1 VITTTF
7 RPCAIIPTYNNPRTV
22 RSVVER
28 VRAYLPDV
36 VVVNDGSGPEGTE
49 AVNTL
54 GRDGLAHVVHR
65 EANGGKGAAVKTG
78 FAVARE
84 LGYSHALQIDADGQH
99 NLEDIPRFIETAR
112 SNPQALILGHPTF
125 DHTVPK
131 GRLIGRQITIFWT
144 HIETGGRRIVDPMCG
159 FRVYPLAAVADL
171 KCGDRMD
178 FDIEIAVKLVWKGVP
193 VVNLPTKVR
202 YLTAAEGGVSNFRM
216 FEDNVKISWLHTR
229 LVVGAVLRL
238 LTWPVRALTS

>member
-1 VITTTF
+1 
-7 RPCAIIPTYNNPRTV
+7 
-22 RSVVER
+22 
-28 VRAYLPDV
+28 
-36 VVVNDGSGPEGTE
+36 
-49 AVNTL
+49 
-54 GRDGLAHVVHR
+54 
-65 EANGGKGAAVKTG
+65 
-78 FAVARE
+78 
-84 LGYSHALQIDADGQH
+84 
-99 NLEDIPRFIETAR
+99 
-112 SNPQALILGHPTF
+112 
-125 DHTVPK
+125 VPK

-159 FRVYPLAAVADL
+159 FRVYPLAAVTEL
-171 KCGDRMD
+171 RCGDRMD